1 MRTEAVRTWLTLAL
15 LCGSGSALAQSGAS
29 GVPDAAECAALVA
42 PVSRPFP
49 PALARAVQATTG
61 AYRLQ
66 VQRLFGPLSRRPPT
80 AEELREIERLE
91 QETGTY
97 LGRLLAAYGWPADS
111 ALRTSLA
118 GLLGEGRLQYCAG
131 QAALKVAATPDER
144 YAAASLVDQGLNRLD
159 QSQFYGTLYIF
170 RGRRAVPLP
179 IQDEAN
185 VAARRAALGL
195 PSLGE
200 TLAQAE
206 AKLPARTPPPGL
218 KRPATVNP
226 VCQPFTT
233 NAALNTPLT
242 EAQIDQLVDG
252 AGQLVEQDQA
262 SRLGQ
267 SGARDM
273 RAVDAESTAWL
284 IQTLGRYGWP
294 STNRADAGLAS
305 DAWLLS
311 QHADA
316 KPTLQACILDLI
328 GQQKS
333 TSRENQ
339 NFAYLTDRVQL
350 AQTLPQ
356 IYGTQVM
363 YDDVQRRASPRMLDD
378 PDHVN
383 ERRAKVGLEP
393 IEDYLKSFEP
403 KLK

>member
-1 MRTEAVRTWLTLAL
+1 MPSKATRTWLTLAL
-15 LCGSGSALAQSGAS
+15 LCGSGSALAQSGAG
-29 GVPDAAECAALVA
+29 GVPDAAGCAALVA

-49 PALARAVQATTG
+49 PALAQAVQATAG

-66 VQRLFGPLSRRPPT
+66 VQRLFRPLAQRPPT
-80 AEELREIERLE
+80 ADELREIERLE
-91 QETGTY
+91 QETGAY
-97 LGRLLAAYGWPADS
+97 LGRLLAAYGWPADA
-111 ALRTSLA
+111 ALRPLFA

-131 QAALKVAATPDER
+131 QAAQKAASTPDER
-144 YAAASLVDQGLNRLD
+144 YAAASLIDQGLNRLD
-159 QSQFYGTLYIF
+159 QPQLYGTLYIF

-185 VAARRAALGL
+185 VEARRAALGL
-195 PSLGE
+195 PPLAE
-200 TLAQAE
+200 ALAQAG
-206 AKLPARTPPPGL
+206 ANLPARTPPPGL
-218 KRPATVNP
+218 KRPATLNP

-233 NAALNTPLT
+233 DAALNTPLT
-242 EAQIDQLVDG
+242 ADQIDRLADG
-252 AGQLVEQDQA
+252 AGRLVEQDQA

-273 RAVDAESTAWL
+273 GVVDAESTAWL
-284 IQTLGRYGWP
+284 IQTLSRYGWP
-294 STNRADAGLAS
+294 SANRADAGLAS
-305 DAWLLS
+305 DAWLLA

-316 KPTLQACILDLI
+316 RPALQACILDLI

-333 TSRENQ
+333 TPRENQ
-339 NFAYLTDRVQL
+339 NFAYLTDRVRL

-363 YDDVQRRASPRMLDD
+363 YDAVQRRASPRMLED

-403 KLK
+403 KLR